1 MREVLEK
8 DLYPRNLPCAA
19 QLLTKME
26 ATTTAAQ
33 YAAGDEALA
42 PRLTLIVIAIL
53 VGQQNRTCG
62 ERAATAASPLVGNG
76 TDASQRPGAEA
87 LVLHHDRPAVENVL
101 GHGRHASS
109 TRNAHAH
116 TYTHTQARISVLS
129 ISQPPPSPAHGS
141 QALSAPPPASA
152 LSTSHAI
159 PGLLG
164 PSISSSK
171 REGSRRVSEGL
182 A

>member
-1 MREVLEK
+1 MREVLEE
-8 DLYPRNLPCAA
+8 DLRPRNLPCAA
-19 QLLTKME
+19 QLLTRTE

-76 TDASQRPGAEA
+76 TGASQRLGAGALLMHSPSPGA
-87 LVLHHDRPAVENVL
+87 RTPA
-101 GHGRHASS
+101 
-109 TRNAHAH
+109 
-116 TYTHTQARISVLS
+116 ARL
-129 ISQPPPSPAHGS
+129 
-141 QALSAPPPASA
+141 
-152 LSTSHAI
+152 
-159 PGLLG
+159 PG
-164 PSISSSK
+164 
-171 REGSRRVSEGL
+171 